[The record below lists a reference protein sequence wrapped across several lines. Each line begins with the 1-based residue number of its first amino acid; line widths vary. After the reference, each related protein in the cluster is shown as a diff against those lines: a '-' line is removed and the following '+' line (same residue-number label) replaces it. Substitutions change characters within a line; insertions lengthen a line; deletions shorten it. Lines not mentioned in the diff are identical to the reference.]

1 MKPTGVP
8 PHERQFSLLK
18 LSSSGLAL
26 AALLLGTCS
35 TSFAES
41 KELKDLT
48 KARVERVRDVD
59 GSIWE
64 VQIVPRP
71 LYQPKPFCPAPL
83 DQAEPTPAAL
93 PLVPP
98 VPGKKYDEA
107 KTDEAAVKHN
117 APAKADKK
125 GSELISFQDEKAD
138 KKAKKDDKKGKKDDE
153 QGKEK
158 AETKEPPFGVDIVPR
173 FTILPHHPE
182 EEGCLSASHCGH
194 VHPDDYLRVYTS
206 IPFLRSEYIANP
218 SYRHEATMEILFGQL
233 RPTVVHKHPGQPRPH
248 ETQFPFEN
256 DIIRPY
262 SYYSLAP
269 GAGYGRG
276 PLPFAAPGAYGMNY
290 NFYYPMPTVY
300 RAY

>member
-1 MKPTGVP
+1 MNPTGVHP
-8 PHERQFSLLK
+8 RKRQSSLLK
-18 LSSSGLAL
+18 LSACGLAI
-26 AALLLGTCS
+26 AALVTGTCS
-35 TSFAES
+35 KSFAES
-41 KELKDLT
+41 KELKDPT
-48 KARVERVRDVD
+48 KPRVERVRDVD

-71 LYQPKPFCPAPL
+71 LYQPKPICPRPL
-83 DQAEPTPAAL
+83 DQAEPTPAAS

-98 VPGKKYDEA
+98 VPGKKYDAE
-107 KTDEAAVKHN
+107 KTDEAALKHD

-138 KKAKKDDKKGKKDDE
+138 
-153 QGKEK
+153 EK
-158 AETKEPPFGVDIVPR
+158 AEKEEAKEKGEAKEPPFGVDIVPR
-173 FTILPHHPE
+173 FTIPPHHPD
-182 EEGCLSASHCGH
+182 EEGCPPASHCGQI
-194 VHPDDYLRVYTS
+194 HPGDYLHVYTS

-218 SYRHEATMEILFGQL
+218 SYRHEATMEFLFGKL
-233 RPTVVHKHPGQPRPH
+233 RPMVVHKHPGEPRPH

-276 PLPFAAPGAYGMNY
+276 PLPFAAPGAYGVNY